1 MRIDRI
7 KLKTELVKREMRQ
20 AELADV
26 AGVSRGTLSGVANGK
41 SCNEITARKIAKALE
56 MPLDELKEEQR

>member
-7 KLKTELVKREMRQ
+7 KLKTELARREMKQ
-20 AELADV
+20 SKLAEV
-26 AGVSRGTLSGVANGK
+26 AGVSKGTLSGVANGR

>member
-7 KLKTELVKREMRQ
+7 KLKMELARREMKQ
-20 AELADV
+20 SELAEV
-26 AGVSRGTLSGVANGK
+26 AGVSKGTLSGVANGR
-41 SCNEITARKIAKALE
+41 SCNKNTAKKIAKALK